1 MMMQMEVVYLGVALV
16 SLCIVLL
23 YRRRSS
29 AGNEPPGPWQL
40 PVIGSLHHLIGQLPH
55 RAMRDLARRYGP
67 VMLLRLG
74 EVPTLVVSSR
84 EGARE
89 VMKTHDLAF
98 ATRPLNATLRVLT
111 GGGRDLVFAPYGDY
125 WRELRKIAVSELL
138 SARRVLSFRNIR
150 EEEVASML
158 RDVAEAAA
166 AARPMELR
174 ARLSALVTD
183 ITVRVV
189 IGDQLKE
196 RDVYICWLDRSV
208 KLASGFNLTDLWPS
222 SWLASCLSRA
232 GRRAKDCSDTGNH
245 IFDTIIRERGMEG
258 QNGNNFLG
266 VLLSMHKEGRIDMD
280 TVKYVVFEVFGAGSE
295 TAATTLE
302 WAITELIRNATV
314 MQKAT
319 AEVRRAFETR
329 GSISEDAL
337 GELPYMHLVIRETL
351 RLHTPVPLL
360 VPRECREPCQVLG
373 YDVPQGTQVLVNA
386 WALAHDERYWHDKPD
401 EFQPERFEG
410 EAATVDFRG
419 TDFSFLPFGAGRRM
433 CPGIVFGLAN
443 VELAL
448 ASLLFHFDW
457 ESPPGNKL
465 DMAEEFGLTVRRKA
479 GLLLRPV
486 LRVPVPGV

>member
-1 MMMQMEVVYLGVALV
+1 
-16 SLCIVLL
+16 
-23 YRRRSS
+23 
-29 AGNEPPGPWQL
+29 
-40 PVIGSLHHLIGQLPH
+40 
-55 RAMRDLARRYGP
+55 MRDLARRYGP

-138 SARRVLSFRNIR
+138 SARRVLSFRTIR

-158 RDVAEAAA
+158 RDVAGSAA

-189 IGDQLKE
+189 IGDRLKE
-196 RDVYICWLDRSV
+196 RDAYIRWLDLSV
-208 KLASGFNLTDLWPS
+208 KLVAGFNLTDLWPS
-222 SWLASCLSRA
+222 SLLAGCLSRA
-232 GRRAKDCSDTGNH
+232 GRRAKECSDTGNR
-245 IFDTIIRERGMEG
+245 IFDTIIRERRMEG
-258 QNGNNFLG
+258 RNGNKFLD
-266 VLLSMHKEGRIDMD
+266 VLLSMQKEGRIDMD
-280 TVKYVVFEVFGAGSE
+280 TVKYMVFEVFGAGSE

-302 WAITELIRNATV
+302 WAIIELIRNTTV

-319 AEVRRAFETR
+319 AEVRRAFEAR
-329 GSISEDAL
+329 GTILEHAL
-337 GELPYMHLVIRETL
+337 DELSYMHLVIRETL

-401 EFQPERFEG
+401 EFRPERFKG

-457 ESPPGNKL
+457 ESPPGNEL

-486 LRVPVPGV
+486 LRVPVPEV